1 MKIRQWLL
9 VMLFS
14 SSAAMANTDD
24 SDRNAEVIQPNPIM
38 AMSMAMDIEQNRAK
52 LRFNRLQL
60 LEQKMQLEAEQ
71 DSAFWEI
78 YSDYVI
84 AMEKVNDRVWNLI
97 VQYAEAY
104 HQGKV
109 SDDMALALLNQ
120 HVVIDSQRQLLRQRF
135 GNRFLEVISP
145 RQLARFFQLEH
156 RMDVLVSLSMAKQ
169 IPLIE

>member
-14 SSAAMANTDD
+14 SSAVMANTDN
-24 SDRNAEVIQPNPIM
+24 SESNAEAFKPNPIM

-60 LEQKMQLEAEQ
+60 LEQKMQLKGEQ
-71 DSAFWEI
+71 DAAFWEI
-78 YSDYVI
+78 YCDYVI

-104 HQGKV
+104 HQ
-109 SDDMALALLNQ
+109 DYATIHPNQ
-120 HVVIDSQRQLLRQRF
+120 PYIVYNDLPKIR
-135 GNRFLEVISP
+135 
-145 RQLARFFQLEH
+145 
-156 RMDVLVSLSMAKQ
+156 SMKEMF
-169 IPLIE
+169 PDFWREKF